1 METKNINVCSL
12 KLLETT
18 DSKEIYDL
26 ENGYILKRYINLSER
41 MLNIYRKK
49 LILAKDIKIDNLIT
63 PQFLYEENG
72 KINGSIEKKIEGI
85 SIADYL
91 RKRRKEGKEITLREI
106 GKLYLKKL
114 NIIKKANKEDIN
126 FPDGSYNNFLVDA
139 EGDIYA
145 IDYDGM
151 QIKGISSRE
160 FNDFIFNSNNRF
172 IFRNKKYVNEGL
184 INFNTDIYMLGI
196 EFLYLTTKIDPIDYQ
211 LKNIDDFK
219 EFLNYVNF
227 PDCEL

>member
-1 METKNINVCSL
+1 
-12 KLLETT
+12 
-18 DSKEIYDL
+18 
-26 ENGYILKRYINLSER
+26 
-41 MLNIYRKK
+41 
-49 LILAKDIKIDNLIT
+49 
-63 PQFLYEENG
+63 
-72 KINGSIEKKIEGI
+72 
-85 SIADYL
+85 
-91 RKRRKEGKEITLREI
+91 
-106 GKLYLKKL
+106 
-114 NIIKKANKEDIN
+114 
-126 FPDGSYNNFLVDA
+126 
-139 EGDIYA
+139 
-145 IDYDGM
+145 M

-227 PDCEL
+227 PDCELRKKLELLYINENNKYFNEELEDFINEYSLTKDRKGVPRIFIKK